1 MILQALCDYYA
12 RKAADSQTGLA
23 PEGFELKA
31 IPFVLVLDA
40 AGQLV
45 QLTDRREGEG
55 KKREA
60 KAQLVPQGV
69 KKAYGVAANLLWD
82 NAEYVLGIITR
93 GKPERVAKQ
102 QAAFAERLTGA
113 FGDAPED
120 EGLRAV
126 QAFLKTHRAAALEKL
141 AAHPAW
147 PEILESNPLLTF
159 QLNTDT
165 ALVCQRLAVVAAL
178 QTPNTDAEGAAANG
192 ICLISGEPD
201 TIERLH
207 PSIKGVWGAQT
218 AGANIVS
225 VNNKNEGGN
234 NGGQTP
240 AFASYGKQQGFNA
253 PIGKRAVFTYTTAL
267 NHLLAKGS
275 RQRIQ
280 VGDASTV
287 FWAEKTSGEAFESAF
302 LDFLDPPR
310 DDPDRGTQAVASLYA
325 SVKNGQPFTD
335 DDHQRFHVLG
345 LAPNAAR
352 IAIRFWH
359 VASIRELGG
368 AFLRHFESL
377 NIDRPAYESAAP
389 LSLYRLLTSLA
400 TQGKAEN
407 IPPKLAGDVMRA
419 ILKDQPYPET
429 LMQSALQRIRAEV
442 ATKDQK
448 TGQLRQNVTFPR
460 AALLKAYLI
469 RNLNDQE
476 ITVSLNLENTSP
488 GYRLGRLFAAL
499 ERTQERAQGNLNA
512 SIRERYYGAFSSTPV
527 TVMPTLMKLKN
538 HHLAKLPN
546 RGEAVN
552 LEKLFA
558 EVIDGLADV
567 PARLNL
573 PEQARFA
580 VGYYH
585 QRQAFFI
592 KNDAATTDQATTQ
605 SAN

>member
-1 MILQALCDYYA
+1 MILQALSDYYA
-12 RKAADSQTGLA
+12 RKAADPQTGLA

-31 IPFVLVLDA
+31 IPFVLVLDE
-40 AGQLV
+40 AGQLL

-60 KAQLVPQGV
+60 KTQLVPQGV
-69 KKAYGVAANLLWD
+69 KKTSGVAANLLWD
-82 NAEYVLGIITR
+82 NAEYVLGIATR
-93 GKPERVAKQ
+93 GKPERVAEQ
-102 QAAFAERLTGA
+102 QVAFVKRLTEA

-120 EGLRAV
+120 AGLRAILS
-126 QAFLKTHRAAALEKL
+126 FLKTHRTAALGTL
-141 AAHPAW
+141 AAHPSW
-147 PEILESNPLLTF
+147 PEILESNPLLSF

-165 ALVCQRLAVVAAL
+165 ALVCQRPAVVAAL
-178 QTPNTDAEGAAANG
+178 QAGNDVGGATPDG

-201 TIERLH
+201 VIERLH
-207 PSIKGVWGAQT
+207 PSIKGVWGAQSS
-218 AGANIVS
+218 GANIVS
-225 VNNKNEGGN
+225 FNLD
-234 NGGQTP
+234 
-240 AFASYGKQQGFNA
+240 AFNSYGKAQSFNA

-287 FWAEKTSGEAFESAF
+287 FWAEKASGEAFESAF
-302 LDFLDPPR
+302 LDFLDTR
-310 DDPDRGTQAVASLYA
+310 GDDPDRGTQAVASLYA

-335 DDHQRFHVLG
+335 DDEQRFHVLG

-368 AFLRHFESL
+368 AFLRHFDSL
-377 NIDRPAYESAAP
+377 NIDRPAYETGAP
-389 LSLYRLLTSLA
+389 LSLYRLLTSIA
-400 TQGKAEN
+400 VQGKAEN
-407 IPPKLAGDVMRA
+407 IPPNLGGDVMRA
-419 ILKDQPYPET
+419 ILKGLPYPET
-429 LMQSALQRIRAEV
+429 LMQGALRRIRAE
-442 ATKDQK
+442 
-448 TGQLRQNVTFPR
+448 REISFPR

-476 ITVSLNLENTSP
+476 ITVSLNLENASP

-558 EVIDGLADV
+558 EIIDGLADV
-567 PARLNL
+567 PARLSL
-573 PEQARFA
+573 SEQARFA

-585 QRQAFFI
+585 QRQSFFN
-592 KNDAATTDQATTQ
+592 KSDAGTTDQPAIQ
-605 SAN
+605 SAE

>member
-1 MILQALCDYYA
+1 MILHALNDYYA
-12 RKAADSQTGLA
+12 RKAADPQTGLA

-40 AGQLV
+40 AGQLL

-69 KKAYGVAANLLWD
+69 KKTSGVAANLLWD
-82 NAEYVLGIITR
+82 NAEYILGIATR
-93 GKPERVAKQ
+93 GKPERVAEQ
-102 QAAFAERLTGA
+102 QAAFAGRLTEA

-120 EGLRAV
+120 AGLRAV
-126 QAFLKTHRAAALEKL
+126 LAFLKTHRVAALEKL
-141 AAHPAW
+141 VAHPAW
-147 PEILESNPLLTF
+147 PEILESNPLFSF
-159 QLNTDT
+159 QLHSDT
-165 ALVCQRLAVVAAL
+165 ALICQRPAVIAAL
-178 QTPNTDAEGAAANG
+178 QAGNAEGAAADG
-192 ICLISGEPD
+192 ICLISGESD

-207 PSIKGVWGAQT
+207 PSIKGVWGAQSS
-218 AGANIVS
+218 GANIVS
-225 VNNKNEGGN
+225 FNLN
-234 NGGQTP
+234 
-240 AFASYGKQQGFNA
+240 AFNSYGKAQSFNA

-287 FWAEKTSGEAFESAF
+287 FWAEKVSGEPFESAF

-325 SVKNGQPFTD
+325 SVKNGQSFTD
-335 DDHQRFHVLG
+335 DDGQRFHVLG
-345 LAPNAAR
+345 LSPNAAR

-359 VASIRELGG
+359 VASIRELEGT
-368 AFLRHFESL
+368 FLRHFENLS
-377 NIDRPAYESAAP
+377 IDRPAYETAAP
-389 LSLYRLLTSLA
+389 LSLYRLLTSIA
-400 TQGKAEN
+400 AQGKAEN
-407 IPPKLAGDVMRA
+407 IPPNLGGDVMRA
-419 ILKDQPYPET
+419 ILKGQLYPET
-429 LMQSALQRIRAEV
+429 LMQGALRRIRAEREV
-442 ATKDQK
+442 S
-448 TGQLRQNVTFPR
+448 FPR

-476 ITVSLNLENTSP
+476 ITVSLNPENASP

-512 SIRERYYGAFSSTPV
+512 SIRDRYYGAFSSTPV

-558 EVIDGLADV
+558 EIIDGLSDV

-573 PEQARFA
+573 SEQARFA

-585 QRQAFFI
+585 QRQSFFN
-592 KNDAATTDQATTQ
+592 KSDAGTTDQPASQ
-605 SAN
+605 SAD

>member
-1 MILQALCDYYA
+1 MILQALNDYYT
-12 RKAADSQTGLA
+12 RKAADPQTGLA

-31 IPFVLVLDA
+31 IPFVLVLNE
-40 AGQLV
+40 AGQLL

-69 KKAYGVAANLLWD
+69 KKASGVAANLLWD
-82 NAEYVLGIITR
+82 NAEYVLGIATR
-93 GKPERVAKQ
+93 GKSERVAKQ
-102 QAAFAERLTGA
+102 QAAFIERLTVA

-120 EGLRAV
+120 AGLRAV
-126 QAFLKTHRAAALEKL
+126 QSFLKTHRVTALEKL
-141 AAHPAW
+141 VDHPAW

-159 QLNTDT
+159 QLNSDT
-165 ALVCQRLAVVAAL
+165 ALVCQRPSVIAAL
-178 QTPNTDAEGAAANG
+178 QAVNGNGSTPADA

-201 TIERLH
+201 VIERLH
-207 PSIKGVWGAQT
+207 PSIKGVWGAQSS
-218 AGANIVS
+218 GANIVS
-225 VNNKNEGGN
+225 FNLD
-234 NGGQTP
+234 
-240 AFASYGKQQGFNA
+240 AFNSYGKTQSFNA
-253 PIGKRAVFTYTTAL
+253 PIGKRAVFIYTTAL

-275 RQRIQ
+275 CQRIQ

-287 FWAEKTSGEAFESAF
+287 FWAEKASGEVFESAF
-302 LDFLDPPR
+302 LDFLDSR
-310 DDPDRGTQAVASLYA
+310 GDDPDRGTQAVASLYA
-325 SVKNGQPFTD
+325 SIRNGQPFTGD
-335 DDHQRFHVLG
+335 DEQRFHVLG
-345 LAPNAAR
+345 LSPNAAR

-368 AFLRHFESL
+368 AFFRHFDSL
-377 NIDRPAYESAAP
+377 TIDRPAYENAAP
-389 LSLYRLLTSLA
+389 LSLYRLLTSIA
-400 TQGKAEN
+400 AQGKTEN
-407 IPPKLAGDVMRA
+407 IPPNLGGDVMRA
-419 ILKDQPYPET
+419 ILKGQPYPET
-429 LMQSALQRIRAEV
+429 LMQGALRRIRAEREV
-442 ATKDQK
+442 S
-448 TGQLRQNVTFPR
+448 FPR

-538 HHLAKLPN
+538 HHLAKLTN

-558 EVIDGLADV
+558 EVIDGLTDV
-567 PARLNL
+567 PARLSL

-585 QRQAFFI
+585 QRQSFFN
-592 KNDAATTDQATTQ
+592 KSDAATTDQPATQ
-605 SAN
+605 SAD

>member
-1 MILQALCDYYA
+1 MILQALNDYYA
-12 RKAADSQTGLA
+12 RKAADPQTGLA

-40 AGQLV
+40 AGQLL

-69 KKAYGVAANLLWD
+69 KKTSGVAANLLWD
-82 NAEYVLGIITR
+82 NAEYVLGVVTR
-93 GKPERVAKQ
+93 GKPARVAEQ
-102 QAAFAERLTGA
+102 QAAFAGRLA
-113 FGDAPED
+113 EVFGDAPD
-120 EGLRAV
+120 DAGLRAI
-126 QAFLKTHRAAALEKL
+126 QAFLKTHRVAALEKL

-147 PEILESNPLLTF
+147 PEILESNPLLSF

-165 ALVCQRLAVVAAL
+165 ALVCQRPAVVAAL
-178 QTPNTDAEGAAANG
+178 QAANGNGEGTATDG

-201 TIERLH
+201 AIERLH
-207 PSIKGVWGAQT
+207 QSIKGVWGAQSS
-218 AGANIVS
+218 GANIVS
-225 VNNKNEGGN
+225 FNLD
-234 NGGQTP
+234 
-240 AFASYGKQQGFNA
+240 AFNSYGKAQSFNA
-253 PIGKRAVFTYTTAL
+253 PVGKRAVFTYTTAL

-287 FWAEKTSGEAFESAF
+287 FWAEKASGKAFEAAF

-325 SVKNGQPFTD
+325 SGRNGQPFTD
-335 DDHQRFHVLG
+335 DDEQRFHVLG
-345 LAPNAAR
+345 LSPNAAR

-359 VASIRELGG
+359 VASICELGG
-368 AFLRHFESL
+368 AFFRHFDSL
-377 NIDRPAYESAAP
+377 NIDRPAYETAAP
-389 LSLYRLLTSLA
+389 LSLYRLLTSIA
-400 TQGKAEN
+400 AQGKAEN
-407 IPPKLAGDVMRA
+407 IPPNLGGDVMRA
-419 ILKDQPYPET
+419 ILKGQRYPET
-429 LMQSALQRIRAEV
+429 LMQSALRRIRAEREV
-442 ATKDQK
+442 S
-448 TGQLRQNVTFPR
+448 FPR

-476 ITVSLNLENTSP
+476 ISVSLNPENASP

-558 EVIDGLADV
+558 EIIDGLADV
-567 PARLNL
+567 PARLSL

-585 QRQAFFI
+585 QRQSFFN
-592 KNDAATTDQATTQ
+592 KSDAGANDQSATQ

>member
-1 MILQALCDYYA
+1 MILQALNDYYA
-12 RKAADSQTGLA
+12 RKAADPQTDLA

-31 IPFVLVLDA
+31 LPFVLVLDE
-40 AGQLV
+40 AGQLL

-69 KKAYGVAANLLWD
+69 KKTSGVAANLLWD
-82 NAEYVLGIITR
+82 NAEYVLGVVTR
-93 GKPERVAKQ
+93 GKPERVAEQ
-102 QAAFAERLTGA
+102 QAAFAKRLTEA
-113 FGDAPED
+113 FGDAPD
-120 EGLRAV
+120 DAGLRAIL
-126 QAFLKTHRAAALEKL
+126 AFLKIHRTAALETL
-141 AAHPAW
+141 VAHPAW
-147 PEILESNPLLTF
+147 PETLESNPLLSF
-159 QLNTDT
+159 QLNRDT
-165 ALVCQRLAVVAAL
+165 ALVCQRPAVVAAL
-178 QTPNTDAEGAAANG
+178 QAKASAGGEADG

-207 PSIKGVWGAQT
+207 PSIKGVWGAQSS
-218 AGANIVS
+218 GANIVS
-225 VNNKNEGGN
+225 FNLD
-234 NGGQTP
+234 
-240 AFASYGKQQGFNA
+240 AFSSYGKAQSFNA

-267 NHLLAKGS
+267 NHLLTKGS

-287 FWAEKTSGEAFESAF
+287 FWAEKSSGEVFESAF
-302 LDFLDPPR
+302 LDFLDSR
-310 DDPDRGTQAVASLYA
+310 GDDPDRGTQAVASLYA
-325 SVKNGQPFTD
+325 SVKAGQPFTD
-335 DDHQRFHVLG
+335 DDEQRFHVLG

-352 IAIRFWH
+352 IAVRFWH
-359 VASIRELGG
+359 VASIHELEG
-368 AFLRHFESL
+368 ALLRHFESL
-377 NIDRPAYESAAP
+377 AIDRPAYETAAP
-389 LSLYRLLTSLA
+389 LSLYRLLTSVA
-400 TQGKAEN
+400 AQGKAEN
-407 IPPKLAGDVMRA
+407 IPPNLGGDVMRA
-419 ILKDQPYPET
+419 ILKGLPYPET
-429 LMQSALQRIRAEV
+429 LMQGALRRIRAEREV
-442 ATKDQK
+442 
-448 TGQLRQNVTFPR
+448 NFPR

-469 RNLNDQE
+469 RNFNDQE

-558 EVIDGLADV
+558 EIIDGLPDV
-567 PARLNL
+567 PSRLSL
-573 PEQARFA
+573 YEQARFA

-585 QRQAFFI
+585 QRQSFFN
-592 KNDAATTDQATTQ
+592 KSDADKSDQ
-605 SAN
+605 SAIQTAD

>member
-1 MILQALCDYYA
+1 MILQALNDYYT
-12 RKAADSQTGLA
+12 RKAADPQTGLA

-40 AGQLV
+40 AGQLL

-60 KAQLVPQGV
+60 KAQLIPQGV
-69 KKAYGVAANLLWD
+69 KKTSGVAANLLWD
-82 NAEYVLGIITR
+82 NAEYVLGIATR
-93 GKPERVAKQ
+93 GKPERVAEQ
-102 QAAFAERLTGA
+102 QAAFAQRLTEA

-120 EGLRAV
+120 AGLHAV
-126 QAFLKTHRAAALEKL
+126 VTFLKTHRAAALEKL
-141 AAHPAW
+141 AVHPAW
-147 PEILESNPLLTF
+147 PEILESNPLFSF
-159 QLNTDT
+159 QLNTDA
-165 ALVCQRLAVVAAL
+165 ALVCQRPAVVAAL
-178 QTPNTDAEGAAANG
+178 QAANGEDTATDG

-201 TIERLH
+201 VIERLH

-218 AGANIVS
+218 SGANIVS
-225 VNNKNEGGN
+225 FNLD
-234 NGGQTP
+234 
-240 AFASYGKQQGFNA
+240 AFNSYGKAQSFNA
-253 PIGKRAVFTYTTAL
+253 PVGKRAVFTYTTAL

-287 FWAEKTSGEAFESAF
+287 FWAEKSSGEVFESAF

-310 DDPDRGTQAVASLYA
+310 DDPDRSTQAVASLYA
-325 SVKNGQPFTD
+325 SVKNGLPFTEED
-335 DDHQRFHVLG
+335 EQHFHVLG
-345 LAPNAAR
+345 LSPNAAR

-377 NIDRPAYESAAP
+377 AIDRPAYETAAP
-389 LSLYRLLTSLA
+389 LSLYRLLTSIA
-400 TQGKAEN
+400 SQGKAEN
-407 IPPKLAGDVMRA
+407 LPPTLGGDIMHA
-419 ILKDQPYPET
+419 ILKGQPYPET
-429 LMQSALQRIRAEV
+429 LMQGALRRIRAEREV
-442 ATKDQK
+442 S
-448 TGQLRQNVTFPR
+448 FPR

-476 ITVSLNLENTSP
+476 ITVSLNLENAAP
-488 GYRLGRLFAAL
+488 GYRLGRLFAVL
-499 ERTQERAQGNLNA
+499 ERVQERAQGNLNA

-527 TVMPTLMKLKN
+527 TVLPTLMKLKN

-558 EVIDGLADV
+558 EIIDGLADV
-567 PARLNL
+567 PARLSL
-573 PEQARFA
+573 SEQARFA

-585 QRQAFFI
+585 QRQSFFN
-592 KNDAATTDQATTQ
+592 KGDAGSSDQSVTE
-605 SAN
+605 SPE

>member
-1 MILQALCDYYA
+1 MILQALNDYYV
-12 RKAADSQTGLA
+12 RKAADPQTGLA
-23 PEGFELKA
+23 PAGFELKA
-31 IPFVLVLDA
+31 IPFVLVLDE
-40 AGQLV
+40 AGQLQ

-60 KAQLVPQGV
+60 KAQLVPQGS
-69 KKAYGVAANLLWD
+69 KKTSGVAANLLWD
-82 NAEYVLGIITR
+82 NAEYVLGVVTR
-93 GKPERVAKQ
+93 GKPARVAEQ
-102 QAAFAERLTGA
+102 QAAFAGRLVEV
-113 FGDAPED
+113 FGDAPD
-120 EGLRAV
+120 DAGLRAV
-126 QAFLKTHRAAALEKL
+126 LAFLKTHRAAALEKL
-141 AAHPAW
+141 AAEPAW

-165 ALVCQRLAVVAAL
+165 ALVCQRPAVVAAL
-178 QTPNTDAEGAAANG
+178 QAANG
-192 ICLISGEPD
+192 SSEGASADGICLVSGEQD
-201 TIERLH
+201 AIERLH
-207 PSIKGVWGAQT
+207 PSIKGVWGAQS
-218 AGANIVS
+218 AGANIIS
-225 VNNKNEGGN
+225 FNLD
-234 NGGQTP
+234 
-240 AFASYGKQQGFNA
+240 AFNSYGKAQSFNA
-253 PIGKRAVFTYTTAL
+253 PVGKRAVFTYTTTL

-287 FWAEKTSGEAFESAF
+287 FWAEKASGEVFESAF

-325 SVKNGQPFTD
+325 SVKNGQSFTGD
-335 DDHQRFHVLG
+335 DEQRFHVLG

-359 VASIRELGG
+359 VASIRELEG
-368 AFLRHFESL
+368 AFLRYFDNL
-377 NIDRPAYESAAP
+377 NIDRPAYEAAAP
-389 LSLYRLLTSLA
+389 LSLYRLLTSIA

-407 IPPKLAGDVMRA
+407 IPPNLGGDVMRA
-419 ILKDQPYPET
+419 ILKGLPYPET
-429 LMQSALQRIRAEV
+429 LMQGALRRIRAEV
-442 ATKDQK
+442 AKKDQK
-448 TGQLRQNVTFPR
+448 TGQLSQNVTFPR

-476 ITVSLNLENTSP
+476 ITVSLNPENTSA

-499 ERTQERAQGNLNA
+499 ERAQERAQGNLNA

-558 EVIDGLADV
+558 EIIDGLPDV
-567 PARLNL
+567 PPRLSL
-573 PEQARFA
+573 SEQARFA

-585 QRQAFFI
+585 QRQSFFN
-592 KNDAATTDQATTQ
+592 KGDVAQTDQSATQ
-605 SAN
+605 SPE

>member
-1 MILQALCDYYA
+1 MILQALNDYYA
-12 RKAADSQTGLA
+12 RKAADPQTGLA

-31 IPFVLVLDA
+31 IPFVLVLDT
-40 AGQLV
+40 AGQLL

-55 KKREA
+55 KKRQA

-69 KKAYGVAANLLWD
+69 KKTSGVAANLLWD
-82 NAEYVLGIITR
+82 NAEYVLGIATR
-93 GKPERVAKQ
+93 GKPERVAEQ
-102 QAAFAERLTGA
+102 HAAFVKQITEA
-113 FGDAPED
+113 FGNAPED
-120 EGLRAV
+120 AGLHAV
-126 QAFLKTHRAAALEKL
+126 LTFLKMHRAAALDKL
-141 AAHPAW
+141 ATHPAW

-165 ALVCQRLAVVAAL
+165 ALVCQRPAVIAAL
-178 QTPNTDAEGAAANG
+178 QAENDAGSTVVNG
-192 ICLISGEPD
+192 ICLITGEPD
-201 TIERLH
+201 AIERLH

-225 VNNKNEGGN
+225 VNNKNVGGS

-287 FWAEKTSGEAFESAF
+287 FWAEKSSGEVFESAF

-325 SVKNGQPFTD
+325 SFKAGQPFTD
-335 DDHQRFHVLG
+335 DDEQRFHVLG

-359 VASIRELGG
+359 VASIRELEG
-368 AFLRHFESL
+368 AFLLHFESL
-377 NIDRPAYESAAP
+377 AIDRPAYETTAP
-389 LSLYRLLTSLA
+389 LSLFRLLTSVA
-400 TQGKAEN
+400 AQGKAEN
-407 IPPKLAGDVMRA
+407 IPPNLGGDVMRA
-419 ILKDQPYPET
+419 ILKELPYPET
-429 LMQSALQRIRAEV
+429 LMQGALRRIRAE
-442 ATKDQK
+442 
-448 TGQLRQNVTFPR
+448 REISFPR

-476 ITVSLNLENTSP
+476 ITVSLNLENTAP

-512 SIRERYYGAFSSTPV
+512 SIRDRYYGAFSSTPV

-558 EVIDGLADV
+558 EIIDGLTDV
-567 PARLNL
+567 PSRLSL

-585 QRQAFFI
+585 QRQSFFT
-592 KNDAATTDQATTQ
+592 KSDADKSDQSVTESAHQ
-605 SAN
+605 SAD

>member
-1 MILQALCDYYA
+1 MILQALNDYYA
-12 RKAADSQTGLA
+12 RKAADPQTGLA

-31 IPFVLVLDA
+31 IPFVLVLNE
-40 AGQLV
+40 AGQML
-45 QLTDRREGEG
+45 QLIDRREGEG

-69 KKAYGVAANLLWD
+69 KKTSGVAANLLWD
-82 NAEYVLGIITR
+82 NAEYVLGIVTR
-93 GKPERVAKQ
+93 GKPARVAEQ
-102 QAAFAERLTGA
+102 QAAFAKRLTES

-120 EGLRAV
+120 AGLRAILL
-126 QAFLKTHRAAALEKL
+126 FLKIHRTAALETL
-141 AAHPAW
+141 AANPAW
-147 PEILESNPLLTF
+147 PEILEGNPLLSF
-159 QLNTDT
+159 QLSTDT
-165 ALVCQRLAVVAAL
+165 ALVCQRPAVVAAL
-178 QTPNTDAEGAAANG
+178 QVANGNGEAVDG
-192 ICLISGEPD
+192 ICLISGEAD
-201 TIERLH
+201 AIERLH
-207 PSIKGVWGAQT
+207 PSIKGVWGAQSS
-218 AGANIVS
+218 GANIVS
-225 VNNKNEGGN
+225 FNLD
-234 NGGQTP
+234 
-240 AFASYGKQQGFNA
+240 AFNSYGKAQSFNA

-310 DDPDRGTQAVASLYA
+310 DDPDRGTRAVASLYA

-335 DDHQRFHVLG
+335 DDEQRFHVLG

-359 VASIRELGG
+359 VASIRELEG

-377 NIDRPAYESAAP
+377 NIDRPAYETAAP
-389 LSLYRLLTSLA
+389 LSLYRLLTSVA
-400 TQGKAEN
+400 AQGKAEN
-407 IPPKLAGDVMRA
+407 IPPNLGGDVMRS
-419 ILKDQPYPET
+419 ILKGQPYPAT
-429 LMQSALQRIRAEV
+429 LMQGALRRIRAEREV
-442 ATKDQK
+442 S
-448 TGQLRQNVTFPR
+448 FPR
-460 AALLKAYLI
+460 SALLKAYLI

-552 LEKLFA
+552 LEKLFS
-558 EVIDGLADV
+558 EIIDGLADI
-567 PARLNL
+567 PARLSL

-585 QRQAFFI
+585 QRQSFFN
-592 KNDAATTDQATTQ
+592 KGDAGTTDQPATQ
-605 SAN
+605 SAD

>member
-1 MILQALCDYYA
+1 MILQALNDYYT
-12 RKAADSQTGLA
+12 RKAADPQTGLA

-31 IPFVLVLDA
+31 IPFVLVLNE
-40 AGQLV
+40 AGQLL

-69 KKAYGVAANLLWD
+69 KKASGVAANLLWD
-82 NAEYVLGIITR
+82 NAEYVLGIATR
-93 GKPERVAKQ
+93 GKSERVAKQ
-102 QAAFAERLTGA
+102 QAAFIERLTVA

-120 EGLRAV
+120 AGLRAV
-126 QAFLKTHRAAALEKL
+126 QSFLKTHRVTALEKL
-141 AAHPAW
+141 VDHPAW

-159 QLNTDT
+159 QLNSDM
-165 ALVCQRLAVVAAL
+165 ALVCQRPSVIAAL
-178 QTPNTDAEGAAANG
+178 QAVNGNGSTPADA

-201 TIERLH
+201 VIERLH
-207 PSIKGVWGAQT
+207 PSIKGVWGAQSS
-218 AGANIVS
+218 GANIVS
-225 VNNKNEGGN
+225 FNLD
-234 NGGQTP
+234 
-240 AFASYGKQQGFNA
+240 AFNSYGKTQSFNA
-253 PIGKRAVFTYTTAL
+253 PIGKRAVFIYTTAL

-287 FWAEKTSGEAFESAF
+287 FWAEKASGEVFESAF
-302 LDFLDPPR
+302 LDFLDSR
-310 DDPDRGTQAVASLYA
+310 GDDPDRGTQAVASLYA
-325 SVKNGQPFTD
+325 SIRNGQPFTGD
-335 DDHQRFHVLG
+335 DEQRFHVLG
-345 LAPNAAR
+345 LSPNAAR

-368 AFLRHFESL
+368 AFFRHFDSL
-377 NIDRPAYESAAP
+377 TIDRPAYENAAP
-389 LSLYRLLTSLA
+389 LSLYRLLTSIA
-400 TQGKAEN
+400 AQGKTEN
-407 IPPKLAGDVMRA
+407 IPPNLGGDVMRA
-419 ILKDQPYPET
+419 ILKGQPYPET
-429 LMQSALQRIRAEV
+429 LMQGALRRIRAEREV
-442 ATKDQK
+442 S
-448 TGQLRQNVTFPR
+448 FPR

-538 HHLAKLPN
+538 HHLAKLTN

-558 EVIDGLADV
+558 EVIDGLTDV
-567 PARLNL
+567 PARLSL

-585 QRQAFFI
+585 QRQSFFN
-592 KNDAATTDQATTQ
+592 KSDAATTDQPATQ
-605 SAN
+605 SAD